1 VAGDDP
7 MELVTRSMWS
17 SARRYGLLAATAIV
31 GLAATL
37 TPLAVT
43 AKTQALAP
51 PTLLRTIGGPEH
63 AYVYPSGVEV
73 APNGNIVVSDIGNN
87 EIDEFT
93 SSGALVWQVG
103 TFGAGVSQ
111 FNNPRDVGVD
121 SAGNVYVADAGNSR
135 VVKLN
140 SSGNWVTS
148 WGGGGGIAMSF
159 PLGISVAGNLVYVA
173 DTGRTRV
180 RVFDTNGNQLE
191 SFGSNGACVV
201 GGLRDVD
208 ADAAGNIYVAN
219 YENNNIL
226 KFTSTGTCITSWGTK
241 GTGNGQF
248 RAVYG
253 VTLATDPVAQA
264 AGKGAQEVYTADSQN
279 NRMEEFTTSGVFI
292 ASAGI
297 AGTPSQPG
305 TLAYTR
311 RVAVD
316 AGGNVWIADL
326 WAWRLEQWNRTST
339 GYTYNQTIGTPLPP
353 PTSTSVFQEVHQV
366 GFEISGGVVTA
377 MDTMDTVHHRLVRF
391 DATGTLLNTCGTRSE
406 GTAVPGYNWPR
417 GVAVDPATGQ
427 IWTLDTKA
435 YRVEILNPDCSAVS
449 VFGSKGSGLSNFNW
463 AYQIAIRA
471 SDEVAWIADTWN
483 NRIVSYNVSTRKPI
497 ASSAT
502 GAFKK
507 PAGIAIDPLNGDIL
521 VADSGNNRIVELSD
535 NHGMSPTKVR
545 TFYSGF
551 NDPEGVAADA
561 AGNIYVAD
569 AGKNR
574 VVILSPSGTLL
585 TTFTGGFNLPQAIAL
600 DPSGN
605 IYVSD
610 TYNDRIQVYGPLS

>member
-1 VAGDDP
+1 
-7 MELVTRSMWS
+7 
-17 SARRYGLLAATAIV
+17 
-31 GLAATL
+31 
-37 TPLAVT
+37 
-43 AKTQALAP
+43 
-51 PTLLRTIGGPEH
+51 
-63 AYVYPSGVEV
+63 
-73 APNGNIVVSDIGNN
+73 
-87 EIDEFT
+87 
-93 SSGALVWQVG
+93 
-103 TFGAGVSQ
+103 
-111 FNNPRDVGVD
+111 
-121 SAGNVYVADAGNSR
+121 
-135 VVKLN
+135 
-140 SSGNWVTS
+140 
-148 WGGGGGIAMSF
+148 
-159 PLGISVAGNLVYVA
+159 
-173 DTGRTRV
+173 
-180 RVFDTNGNQLE
+180 
-191 SFGSNGACVV
+191 
-201 GGLRDVD
+201 
-208 ADAAGNIYVAN
+208 
-219 YENNNIL
+219 
-226 KFTSTGTCITSWGTK
+226 
-241 GTGNGQF
+241 
-248 RAVYG
+248 
-253 VTLATDPVAQA
+253 
-264 AGKGAQEVYTADSQN
+264 
-279 NRMEEFTTSGVFI
+279 
-292 ASAGI
+292 
-297 AGTPSQPG
+297 
-305 TLAYTR
+305 
-311 RVAVD
+311 
-316 AGGNVWIADL
+316 
-326 WAWRLEQWNRTST
+326 
-339 GYTYNQTIGTPLPP
+339 
-353 PTSTSVFQEVHQV
+353 
-366 GFEISGGVVTA
+366 